1 MIKFILSR
9 DMFFQWFIIIWLMA
23 ILIIYHH
30 FQNEWHI
37 YPLKKTNHSEIS
49 SYCNIRALT
58 KKKNQQIKSD
68 RQTSQQ
74 WSFRLSC
81 LHLKSWTHISIT
93 TAQLEMTNK
102 RFACSQNTSN
112 PAPNLC
118 TSGWQNFIRVFTS
131 LLRAAK
137 KHNLVIYYKASTASE
152 IKLPKPTSSPSFE
165 LSVPRFIHTKGYTYH
180 SLAYFCPLTVVV
192 KYGSPDPLY
201 D

>member
-1 MIKFILSR
+1 MIHNYMINGWQFWS
-9 DMFFQWFIIIWLMA
+9 FIIIFKMNGTYTL
-23 ILIIYHH
+23 
-30 FQNEWHI
+30 
-37 YPLKKTNHSEIS
+37 LKRQTTQK
-49 SYCNIRALT
+49 YRLT
-58 KKKNQQIKSD
+58 VIWELSQWKKKNQIKSD
-68 RQTSQQ
+68 RLTSRQ

-165 LSVPRFIHTKGYTYH
+165 LSVPRFIHTKGYI
-180 SLAYFCPLTVVV
+180 PITVWHISV
-192 KYGSPDPLY
+192 L
-201 D
+201 